1 MDRRFVLV
9 GLCASG
15 ALAGAG
21 QGLAWAQ
28 TPGSSPGPAGPLEIR
43 SPGGVLEVRIR
54 SGEANIQKGIPAYEV
69 RRFGNPVI
77 ALSRLGFRFAD
88 APDLAPD
95 MEVVE
100 ARARGFDETWEQPWG
115 EQRLIR
121 NHYNELAVTFAE
133 AGGLR
138 RRMRVVFR
146 VYDDGIG
153 FRYEI
158 PEQPNLV
165 DARITEELTEF
176 RFVNDAEAF
185 WIPARHPNRYEYLY
199 RTTPLNEMFMAHTP
213 VTMRTRDGLHISVH
227 EAALVDYA
235 AMVLRRSGTNTFQ
248 ADLTPWSDG
257 IRVKARAPFVT
268 PWRTL
273 QIADSAGGLITSYL
287 ILNLNEPNK
296 LGDVSWVEPGKYVGV
311 WWEMHLGTGTWGS
324 GPKHS
329 ANTANVKRYID
340 FAAKHGFSGV
350 LVEGWNIGWDGDWY
364 RDGGAAFDF
373 AKAYPDFDLPE
384 LARYGAARN
393 VRLIGHHETAGN
405 VTRYESQLGAA
416 LDLMETHGVRAIK
429 TGYVADAG
437 QIQRVDETGVTRHEF
452 HDSQFMARHHL
463 HVVEEAAKRKIA
475 INPHEPI
482 KDTGLRRTFPNWIA
496 REGARGQEYN
506 AWGNPGNPP
515 EHTVILP
522 FTRMLAGPMDYT
534 PGVFDLFNTKRE
546 NRDTRVETTLA
557 KELALYVVIYSP
569 IQMACDLPEHYEA
582 RPEPFR
588 FIKDVVTDWE
598 ETRVLNA
605 QIGDYVTIARKAR
618 GGDDWFLGSLTDENG
633 RLFDIALDFLDAGR
647 SYKAQ
652 IYRDGPKADWRSDP
666 YDLEIVEGLVN
677 ARSKFT
683 LRLAPGGGQAIRF
696 TPASKAESRRLK
708 RI

>member
-9 GLCASG
+9 GLCATG

-21 QGLAWAQ
+21 QALAQ
-28 TPGSSPGPAGPLEIR
+28 TSDGKPSGPLEIS
-43 SPGGVLEVRIR
+43 SPGGILQVRIR
-54 SGEANIQKGIPAYEV
+54 SGEGNIQKGIPAYEV
-69 RRFGNPVI
+69 RRLGNPVI

-100 ARARGFDETWEQPWG
+100 ARARSFDQIWEQPWG

-133 AGGLR
+133 TSGLKR
-138 RRMRVVFR
+138 LMRVVFR

-153 FRYEI
+153 FRYEF

-165 DARITEELTEF
+165 NALITEELTEF
-176 RFVNDAEAF
+176 RFVEDAEAF
-185 WIPARHPNRYEYLY
+185 WIPARHSNRYEYLY
-199 RTTPLNEMFMAHTP
+199 NTTPLNEMFMAHTP
-213 VTMRTRDGLHISVH
+213 VTMRTGDGLHISVH

-235 AMVLRRSGTNTFQ
+235 SMVLRRSGANTFQ

-287 ILNLNEPNK
+287 ILNLNEPNA

-329 ANTANVKRYID
+329 ATTANVKRYID
-340 FAAKHGFSGV
+340 FAAEHGFSGV
-350 LVEGWNIGWDGDWY
+350 LVEGWNLGWDGDWY
-364 RDGGAAFDF
+364 RDGGSAFDF
-373 AKAYPDFDLPE
+373 VKAYPDFDLPE
-384 LARYGAARN
+384 LARYGAERK

-405 VTRYESQLGAA
+405 ISRYENQLDAA
-416 LDLMETHGVRAIK
+416 LDLMETHGVRAVK

-437 QIQRVDETGVTRHEF
+437 QIQRIDEKGITRHEF
-452 HDSQFMARHHL
+452 HDGQFMARHHL
-463 HVVEEAAKRKIA
+463 HVVKEAAKRKVS
-475 INPHEPI
+475 INAHEPI
-482 KDTGLRRTFPNWIA
+482 KDTGLRRTYPNWVA

-506 AWGNPGNPP
+506 AWGNPGCPP

-534 PGVFDLFNTKRE
+534 PGVFDLFNTRRE

-605 QIGDYVTIARKAR
+605 RIGDYVTIARKAR
-618 GGDDWFLGSLTDENG
+618 RGDDWFLGSLTDENG
-633 RLFDIALDFLDAGR
+633 RLFDIDLDFLDSGR
-647 SYKAQ
+647 NYKAQ

-666 YDLEIVEGLVN
+666 YDMEIIEGLVN
-677 ARSKFT
+677 SRSKFA
-683 LRLAPGGGQAIRF
+683 LRLAPGGGQAVRF
-696 TPASKAESRRLK
+696 TPATKAEMRRLK